1 MCDVRCDD
9 ARYTNLPASSIQAPY
24 HDTYIHIYIYIYIYI
39 FAFSCPFQ
47 KNKKKKKEKKGGKK
61 IYASEWQ
68 ALSRFLFQ
76 LAHDDDDDDECVEG
90 GGRGDRAGQFTGIE
104 AELRFRGIHLPRL
117 CSPQKLSLSICP
129 VSPLC
134 IKYEVRGFTVNCIG
148 V

>member
-1 MCDVRCDD
+1 M
-9 ARYTNLPASSIQAPY
+9 ASSL
-24 HDTYIHIYIYIYIYI
+24 DFCFNWRTTTTT
-39 FAFSCPFQ
+39 SVWR
-47 KNKKKKKEKKGGKK
+47 G
-61 IYASEWQ
+61 
-68 ALSRFLFQ
+68 
-76 LAHDDDDDDECVEG
+76 EG
-90 GGRGDRAGQFTGIE
+90 EGDRAGQFTGIE